1 MGNWNSFERIQNVVQ
16 DVSSGTLAGFHTEYG
31 KLVYLAS
38 LRDLA
43 SGRYVH
49 AGLEAIYGR
58 SDTHEGLWHTHK
70 EICMRVLDMPL
81 ARQEAD
87 LALCFQGFEG
97 DLEEVIA
104 HWRELEFYI
113 ALLPLGL
120 PPYLRRLFSSN
131 VETVL
136 SVIQAD
142 AARLPQ
148 AA

>member
-1 MGNWNSFERIQNVVQ
+1 MGNWSSFERNQNVVQ
-16 DVSSGTLAGFHTEYG
+16 DVSSGTHAGFHSEYG

-58 SDTHEGLWHTHK
+58 RDVHEGLWQTHK
-70 EICMRVLDMPL
+70 EICMRVLEMPL
-81 ARQEAD
+81 AEQESD
-87 LALCFQGFEG
+87 LAACLQGFDG

-104 HWRELEFYI
+104 HWRELEFYL
-113 ALLPLGL
+113 ALLPFGL
-120 PPYLRRLFSSN
+120 PNYIRRLFSSN

-136 SVIQAD
+136 SVFQAD
-142 AARLPQ
+142 AARVPQ

>member
-1 MGNWNSFERIQNVVQ
+1 MGNWNSFERIQNVIQ
-16 DVSSGTLAGFHTEYG
+16 DVSSRTLAGFGTEYG

-58 SDTHEGLWHTHK
+58 RDVHEGLWQTHQ
-70 EICMRVLDMPL
+70 EICMRVLEMPL
-81 ARQEAD
+81 ERQEAD
-87 LALCFQGFEG
+87 LALCLRGFEG

-104 HWRELEFYI
+104 HWRELEFYL
-113 ALLPLGL
+113 ALLPFGL
-120 PPYLRRLFSSN
+120 PHYHRRLFSSN
-131 VETVL
+131 VETLL
-136 SVIQAD
+136 SVFQAD
-142 AARLPQ
+142 AARVPQ